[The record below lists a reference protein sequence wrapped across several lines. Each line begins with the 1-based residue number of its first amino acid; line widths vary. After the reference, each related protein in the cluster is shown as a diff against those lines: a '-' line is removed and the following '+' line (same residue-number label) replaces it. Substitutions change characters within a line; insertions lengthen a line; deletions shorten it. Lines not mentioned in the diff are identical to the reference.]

1 MKVDYPGLIEE
12 TLPSGSKRYR
22 VRVKGDRT
30 KRIRIYAQPGHPEFE
45 TQYYAARVGDQPS
58 PLKEASDYARSGSIA
73 WLKAKYLE
81 HLEKRV
87 TAGLSSHKTL
97 KKKRNLLSRFTPETD
112 RIAII
117 PTPKLIE
124 MRDKMMATPSQADAF
139 IEAVSVMYDWGIKAG
154 HISTNTAKGIDR
166 IYVKGGGADPWS
178 ASDVKAYFKRHRIGT
193 KAHVCLSILL
203 WTGCR
208 IEDTL
213 VLGRQHE
220 CIIKGVEAI
229 RWKPLKKNSTEVAIP
244 LMPMLKESVRAPT
257 VQGMTYLVGRG
268 GKPYASGDSAS
279 STFKQW
285 CRQAGLGHLS
295 AHGVRKALAEL
306 LVELGCTEYE
316 IMAILGHSES
326 RTTQIYTRGAE
337 RWRLAKTAMEKV
349 KVSHAWF

>member
-12 TLPSGSKRYR
+12 TLPSGSRRYR
-22 VRVKGDRT
+22 VRVKGQKKR
-30 KRIRIYAQPGHPEFE
+30 RIRIYTPPGHPEFE
-45 TQYYAARVGDQPS
+45 KQYYAARAGEKPA
-58 PLKEASDYARSGSIA
+58 PLKEASDYARTGSIA
-73 WLKAKYLE
+73 WLKTKYLE
-81 HLEKRV
+81 HLKKRV
-87 TAGLSSHKTL
+87 EAGLSSPKTL
-97 KKKRNLLSRFTPETD
+97 KKKRNLLERFTGETD
-112 RIAII
+112 RIAVI
-117 PTPKLIE
+117 PQTKLNE
-124 MRDKMMATPSQADAF
+124 MRDEMMATPSQADAF
-139 IEAVSVMYDWGIKAG
+139 IEAISVMYEWAIKAG
-154 HISTNTAKGIDR
+154 HIDTNTAKGVDK
-166 IYVKGGGADPWS
+166 IYTKGSGATPWT
-178 ASDVKAYFKRHRIGT
+178 ASDVKQYFKQHRLGT

-208 IEDTL
+208 IEDTII
-213 VLGRQHE
+213 LGRQHE
-220 CIIKGVEAI
+220 CTIEGVEAI

-279 STFKQW
+279 ATFKVW
-285 CRQAGLGHLS
+285 CRQAGLEELS

-306 LVELGCTEYE
+306 LAELGCTEYE

-326 RTTQIYTRGAE
+326 RTTQVYTRGAE